1 MKNRRVKLMA
11 VLTFGLVVGTTVGVF
26 GNSVIKNITAQIN
39 PNLKMEL
46 NNKSFKPKDANGKE
60 MKPITYQGSTYLP
73 VRALGEAL
81 GVDIAFDSASQTIG
95 IGGGSTPAVIVPKN
109 EWTPLDSS
117 MVGGGGYLNKFS
129 FTNSKD
135 LLSINN
141 KTYQHGLAMLNLN
154 SATSS
159 GGLISTKG
167 DYREISFV
175 AWIEGTGEETTL
187 TIKDSETGEVYG
199 VIKTTKTPQTVVV
212 DIRNSKKIELVLGS
226 RRGKDNFKIGDFK
239 LK

>member
-1 MKNRRVKLMA
+1 MKSRRIKLMA
-11 VLTFGLVVGTTVGVF
+11 VLIFGLVIGTTVGVF

-109 EWTPLDSS
+109 EWTPLASS
-117 MVGGGGYLNKFS
+117 MVGGKYFNNFS

-141 KTYQHGLAMLNLN
+141 KTYQHGLAMLNIN
-154 SATSS
+154 RATST
-159 GGLISTKG
+159 GGSISTKG

-175 AWIEGTGEETTL
+175 AWTEGIGGETPLE
-187 TIKDSETGEVYG
+187 IKDSETGEVYS

-212 DIRNSKKIELVLGS
+212 DIRNSKKIALLLGKRES
-226 RRGKDNFKIGDFK
+226 NGNIKIGDFK
-239 LK
+239 LR

>member
-1 MKNRRVKLMA
+1 MKSRRIKLMA
-11 VLTFGLVVGTTVGVF
+11 LLTFGLVVGTTVGVF

-81 GVDIAFDSASQTIG
+81 GVDITFDSVSQTIG

-109 EWTPLDSS
+109 EWKPLDSS
-117 MVGGGGYLNKFS
+117 MVGGKYFNNFS
-129 FTNSKD
+129 FTNNKD

-141 KTYQHGLAMLNLN
+141 KTYQHGLFMPTL
-154 SATSS
+154 SAASSS
-159 GGLISTKG
+159 GGSISTKG

-175 AWIEGTGEETTL
+175 AWTEGISEEILL
-187 TIKDSETGEVYG
+187 TIKDYETGEVYS
-199 VIKTTKTPQTVVV
+199 VIKATKTPQTIVV
-212 DIRNSKKIELVLGS
+212 DIRNSKEIRLLLSKQKN
-226 RRGKDNFKIGDFK
+226 KDNFKIGDFK
-239 LK
+239 LR